1 MWDMIRFCRA
11 NVLALIAFAAC
22 AFATPFAR
30 ASTDAHETARDVRI
44 VVDSDGSALVDET
57 THIRLFYGGWKGLDI
72 PNVEID
78 AIPESDA
85 TITSIDGG
93 TFAAHLSEHEKGLA
107 IDHHLRDRAV
117 LLEGGQR
124 GGLGGSLGGGGGR
137 LRAGAR
143 ER

>member
-1 MWDMIRFCRA
+1 
-11 NVLALIAFAAC
+11 
-22 AFATPFAR
+22 FAR

-93 TFAAHLSEHEKGLA
+93 TFAAHLSAVPPTALHLDALDPKAIKKGDYAIHFRYRTQLVANHEVTRDGALWRVSWTSSPVTEG
-107 IDHHLRDRAV
+107 ID
-117 LLEGGQR
+117 
-124 GGLGGSLGGGGGR
+124 
-137 LRAGAR
+137 GAR
-143 ER
+143 VVFDFPAA